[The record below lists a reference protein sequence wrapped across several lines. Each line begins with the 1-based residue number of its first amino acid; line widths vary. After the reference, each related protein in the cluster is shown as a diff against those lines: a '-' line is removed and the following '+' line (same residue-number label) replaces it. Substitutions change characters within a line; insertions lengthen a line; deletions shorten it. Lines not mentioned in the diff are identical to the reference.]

1 MRIKLHIQT
10 DHLNAEQQELYFRL
24 FKYDDPLIESD
35 FEPRPGDVI
44 TLADY
49 VYPPDNISQYREN
62 FGNAMRIIV
71 KHRELWLNK
80 DLWIDEATYCC
91 RLLTDLRIA
100 LRNPLSTVY
109 HRY

>member
-1 MRIKLHIQT
+1 
-10 DHLNAEQQELYFRL
+10 
-24 FKYDDPLIESD
+24 
-35 FEPRPGDVI
+35 
-44 TLADY
+44 
-49 VYPPDNISQYREN
+49 
-62 FGNAMRIIV
+62 MRIIV

-80 DLWIDEATYCC
+80 DLWIDEATYYC